1 MIISPK
7 YKFVFIANPKTGCTS
22 IFDTLKNIKD
32 DNKIVG
38 DIAPKNPNN
47 YLYSKHTS
55 CPELQDNHPE
65 FDDYYKFAFVR
76 NPWHRVLSW
85 YFFCQQVDRSPRRN
99 TSNISFKDFINKKR
113 FKNEVWANNNQ
124 FQYEFTKNCN
134 FIGKTENLQS
144 DFNVVCDRIGIPH
157 QELPY
162 INKTTHKHYIEYY
175 DDETK
180 QIVAEVFAKDIEHF
194 EYKFEK

>member
-1 MIISPK
+1 
-7 YKFVFIANPKTGCTS
+7 
-22 IFDTLKNIKD
+22 
-32 DNKIVG
+32 
-38 DIAPKNPNN
+38 
-47 YLYSKHTS
+47 
-55 CPELQDNHPE
+55 
-65 FDDYYKFAFVR
+65 
-76 NPWHRVLSW
+76 
-85 YFFCQQVDRSPRRN
+85 
-99 TSNISFKDFINKKR
+99 
-113 FKNEVWANNNQ
+113 VWANNNQ